1 MASQRPC
8 ECECERFELNPVP
21 GVYGGDYPPFSVDG
35 DVFAASATVDASSS
49 MALRITGL
57 LDAPIA
63 CVASWTQSFD
73 MIQALNASS
82 SVSVNGASKK
92 LIRVGKR
99 IPLRFDAC
107 AVAANLL
114 LTGSAECSAKM
125 NASFFDATHGGIW
138 PIALNFYKDGEH
150 WPNRN
155 QLSSWLS
162 DIYSKTPPDGVWGN
176 AASQFE
182 IYRDGVLIES
192 FSSNLV
198 NQDGKT
204 DINVHPFPPGVKAKC
219 EQEGSYLVVA
229 KHLSAA
235 PSGPNTV
242 ASYPTGIGPGGLT
255 PLVSYGSF
263 VILNTKFAFARTLQ
277 NDYFATQVMGVSA
290 TDFRENPFK
299 EQIGAV
305 GNAPGNDIAGNEPL
319 FAGPLPQATFRTP
332 PNTGKSGARSAFL
345 RPMPFGAE
353 DSLVLDYPLEKI
365 TIRFDRPVVGVTAS
379 MFSVTGYVPP
389 SGASAT
395 IPVVSVSPLDSHGY
409 GYEVVIGTQG
419 QVSNSMW
426 IITFTPSQAVGV
438 MTQKFQVRE
447 FPSRQSFPAN
457 GAIAVLYVDKSTGDK
472 YTWEWL
478 DVNNPGQYVITANPE
493 QPEYGTTVLAA
504 RFMWCRAK
512 DKSIGRLWINTLADG
527 NPLQPAQ
534 DRVLIP
540 RASASTTVTPP
551 DSPLGDMSLTLLTNV
566 REVIDPSSS
575 KRSTLSDQGRTDFLP
590 RLPGSSTTPTDG
602 RFSYFGVPTTIHP
615 AAPLW
620 IGECQSPSETQ
631 RHASLIFTEDDIASF
646 NVTIPQGFGVPR
658 GFRFFFPW
666 QLPNPK
672 ALVDAS
678 DSLNPGFLAGPAT
691 AMPQALSVTL
701 ASSGMSQNFWAKQNH
716 SVSLTILSQD
726 DRVETAVTAVT
737 VVMAANRGRL
747 TYREMNTTTVTELV
761 LNLFVYWS
769 GTFRWRRFTD
779 SNGTLG
785 PWLGTRSFTSDIG
798 VSDIIVPPDREGNF
812 GSFGDLTITK
822 G

>member
-73 MIQALNASS
+73 MMQALNASS

-150 WPNRN
+150 WPNQN

-176 AASQFE
+176 VASQFE

-192 FSSNLV
+192 FSSTLV
-198 NQDGKT
+198 NQEGKT
-204 DINVHPFPPGVKAKC
+204 VVNVHPFPPGVKAKC

-263 VILNTKFAFARTLQ
+263 VVLNTKFAFARTLQ
-277 NDYFATQVMGVSA
+277 NDYFATQAIGVPA

-299 EQIGAV
+299 EQFGAA
-305 GNAPGNDIAGNEPL
+305 GSAPENDIAGNEPL
-319 FAGPLPQATFRTP
+319 FAGPLPQATFHAP
-332 PNTGKSGARSAFL
+332 PANGKSGARSAFL

-365 TIRFDRPVVGVTAS
+365 TIRFDRPVVGVTAA
-379 MFSVTGYVPP
+379 MFSVAGYVPP
-389 SGASAT
+389 NGSAAT
-395 IPVVSVSPLDSHGY
+395 IQVLSVSPLDSQGY
-409 GYEVVIGTQG
+409 GYEVVISTQG
-419 QVSNSMW
+419 QVPNSMW
-426 IITFTPSQAVGV
+426 IITFTPNQSVGV
-438 MTQKFQVRE
+438 AIPKFQVRE
-447 FPSRQSFPAN
+447 FPSRQSFPAA
-457 GAIAVLYVDKSTGDK
+457 GVIAALYVDKSTGDR
-472 YTWEWL
+472 YAYEYVTG
-478 DVNNPGQYVITANPE
+478 DSGQYVIIENPE
-493 QPEYGTTVLAA
+493 ETEYGTTVLAA

-512 DKSIGRLWINTLADG
+512 DKSIGRFWINTLADG

-602 RFSYFGVPTTIHP
+602 RFSYFGIPTTIHP
-615 AAPLW
+615 AAPRW

-631 RHASLIFTEDDIASF
+631 RHASLIFTGDDIGSF
-646 NVTIPQGFGVPR
+646 NVTIPQGFDVPS

-678 DSLNPGFLAGPAT
+678 DSLNPSFLAGPAT
-691 AMPQALSVTL
+691 AMPQALSVALT
-701 ASSGMSQNFWAKQNH
+701 SSEMSQNFWAKQNH
-716 SVSLTILSQD
+716 SASLTRLSQG
-726 DRVETAVTAVT
+726 DRVETTIESVT

-747 TYREMNTTTVTELV
+747 TYREMHTTTVTELV
-761 LNLFVYWS
+761 LSLFVLCS
-769 GTFRWRRFTD
+769 GTFRWRKFTD
-779 SNGTLG
+779 NNGTLG

-798 VSDIIVPPDREGNF
+798 VADIIVPPDREGSF